1 MITFVIAD
9 TITRVIKYVKPA
21 GKQNAILLQ
30 NPLRHRCPVQISSL
44 ELAVT
49 TLLQRTGNKIVLA
62 APLGLGKP
70 HRLLN
75 SIYDAVAKDKNCS
88 LEIYT
93 ALSLTPPKP
102 GSDLEKRFLQP
113 FLDRHFGTDFP
124 SLHYALAQRRSA
136 LPDNI
141 SVQEFYM
148 QSGGLLNSVQ
158 AQRKYNSLNYTH
170 VAPAVAEKNINAIVH
185 KVAREPNGTRLSL
198 SCNPDLTFDLLDEI
212 QSLGK
217 PRPLLIA
224 EVDEHLPWIGGTACV
239 DQDFFDIVLDLP
251 GPTPK
256 LFALP
261 RQPVTCAEYAIGLRA
276 SALIKDG
283 GTLQIGIGSL
293 SDALCQALLLRHEHN
308 AEYRELMQQLAPG
321 FLDSEL
327 VKNYGGAEPFS
338 LGLYGASEMVNDGF
352 RYLHQHGILKRR
364 VVDDIEIMQREHDNS
379 LTDEDRQRLK
389 NEGHWLNG
397 GFYLGSQ
404 DLYQWLRDMPP
415 SEKNGLGMTRISHIN
430 ELYGGNENL
439 ERLQRRGAR
448 FYNTC
453 MMTTVLGAAVS
464 DALEDG
470 RVVSGVG
477 GQYNFV
483 AMAHTLRDGRS
494 ILMFRATRE
503 QGKTTHSNVL
513 WNYGH
518 TTIPR
523 HLRDISI
530 NEYGVADLRGMDDED
545 CVKAML
551 SICDARFI
559 PKLIDKA
566 KRELKLDAH
575 FEAPIA
581 WSMNR
586 PEKISNALAS
596 YRASQLLPDYPLGCD
611 FTTVELRLIKALG
624 LLKARTS
631 SLFGKVKLIASAL
644 ISYPEIDPEA
654 MQRMAL
660 ETPSTIKDK
669 LTAQLLKYALGKTRQ
684 AP

>member
-1 MITFVIAD
+1 MQT
-9 TITRVIKYVKPA
+9 
-21 GKQNAILLQ
+21 
-30 NPLRHRCPVQISSL
+30 SSL

-75 SIYDAVAKDKNCS
+75 AIYDAVEKDKNCS

-113 FLDRHFGTDFP
+113 FLDRHFGADFP

-170 VAPAVAEKNINAIVH
+170 VAAAVAEKNINLMVQ
-185 KVAREPNGTRLSL
+185 KVAREPGGTRLSL
-198 SCNPDLTFDLLDEI
+198 SCNPDLTFDLMDEI
-212 QSLGK
+212 ERHGK
-217 PRPLLIA
+217 TRPFFVA
-224 EVDEHLPWIGGTACV
+224 EVDPLLPWIGGTAAV
-239 DQDFFDIVLDLP
+239 DEDYFDIVLDLP
-251 GPTPK
+251 EPAPK

-261 RQPVTCAEYAIGLRA
+261 RQPVTDQEFAIGLRA
-276 SALIKDG
+276 CALMKDG

-293 SDALCQALLLRHEHN
+293 ADALCHALVLRHERN
-308 AEYRELMQQLAPG
+308 ADYRELMNRLAPG
-321 FLDSEL
+321 FLESDL
-327 VKNYGGAEPFS
+327 VKNHGGAEPFS
-338 LGLYGASEMVNDGF
+338 IGLYGASEMVNDGF

-364 VVDDIEIMQREHDNS
+364 VVDDIDLMQREHDNA
-379 LTDEDRQRLK
+379 LTDDDRQRLQT
-389 NEGHWLNG
+389 EGHWLNG
-397 GFYLGSQ
+397 GFYLGSH

-415 SEKNGLGMTRISHIN
+415 SEKSGLGMTRISHIN
-430 ELYGGNENL
+430 ELYGGNETL

-483 AMAHTLRDGRS
+483 AMAHTLHDGRS
-494 ILMFRATRE
+494 MLMFRATRE

-530 NEYGVADLRGMDDED
+530 NEYGVADLRGIDDED
-545 CVKAML
+545 CIKAML
-551 SICDARFI
+551 SICDAGFI

-566 KRELKLDAH
+566 KRELKLDGR

-586 PEKISNALAS
+586 PEVISAALAP
-596 YRASQLLPDYPLGCD
+596 YRANNLLPDYPLGCD
-611 FTTVELRLIKALG
+611 FTPVELRLIKALG
-624 LLKARTS
+624 LLKAGTAT
-631 SLFGKVKLIASAL
+631 LPGKMKIITIALLSFAK
-644 ISYPEIDPEA
+644 PDDEA
-654 MQRMAL
+654 MRRMDLHAPKSMKEKLAAAL
-660 ETPSTIKDK
+660 
-669 LTAQLLKYALGKTRQ
+669 LRYAISK
-684 AP
+684 AN

>member
-1 MITFVIAD
+1 MSTIQSQSLAD
-9 TITRVIKYVKPA
+9 TV
-21 GKQNAILLQ
+21 AILL
-30 NPLRHRCPVQISSL
+30 
-44 ELAVT
+44 E
-49 TLLQRTGNKIVLA
+49 RTRDHIVLA

-75 SIYDAVAKDKNCS
+75 AIYDAVEKNKSCS

-113 FLDRHFGTDFP
+113 FLDRHFGADFP
-124 SLHYALAQRRSA
+124 SLHYAIAQRKSA

-185 KVAREPNGTRLSL
+185 KVAREPNGTRISL

-212 QSLGK
+212 RYLGK

-224 EVDEHLPWIGGTACV
+224 EVDPQLPWIGGSASV

-251 GPTPK
+251 EPAPK

-261 RQPVTCAEYAIGLRA
+261 RQPVTCTEYAIGLRA

-293 SDALCQALLLRHEHN
+293 SDALCQALLLRHKHN
-308 AEYRELMQQLAPG
+308 DQYRELMQELAPG

-327 VKNYGGAEPFS
+327 VKNHGGAEPFS

-364 VVDDIEIMQREHDNS
+364 VVDDVAVMQREHDNA
-379 LTDEDRQRLK
+379 LTDDDKKRLQT
-389 NEGHWLNG
+389 EGHWLNG

-430 ELYGGNENL
+430 ELYGGNETL

-503 QGKTTHSNVL
+503 QGKTMHSNVL

-530 NEYGVADLRGMDDED
+530 NEYGVADLRGVDDED
-545 CVKAML
+545 CIKAML
-551 SICDARFI
+551 SICDAPFI

-575 FEAPIA
+575 FEAPIHWA
-581 WSMNR
+581 LNR
-586 PEKISNALAS
+586 RDHIDSILAP
-596 YRASQLLPDYPLGCD
+596 YRKRNLLPDYPMGCD
-611 FTTVELRLIKALG
+611 FTPVELRLVKALG
-624 LLKARTS
+624 FLKSET
-631 SLFGKVKLIASAL
+631 ASAL
-644 ISYPEIDPEA
+644 GKMKLIMLALVSSSAADTEA
-654 MQRMAL
+654 LQRMDLHAPKTLREKLSAAL
-660 ETPSTIKDK
+660 VR
-669 LTAQLLKYALGKTRQ
+669 YALDKTK
-684 AP
+684 

>member
-1 MITFVIAD
+1 MSTF
-9 TITRVIKYVKPA
+9 
-21 GKQNAILLQ
+21 QSQ
-30 NPLRHRCPVQISSL
+30 SL
-44 ELAVT
+44 AETVA
-49 TLLQRTGNKIVLA
+49 TLLERTGNKLVLA

-75 SIYDAVAKDKNCS
+75 AIYEAVEKDKSSS

-102 GSDLEKRFLQP
+102 NSDLEKRFLQP
-113 FLDRHFGTDFP
+113 FLDRHFGADFP
-124 SLHYALAQRRSA
+124 SLHYAIAQRRSA

-170 VAPAVAEKNINAIVH
+170 VAPAVAEKNINVMVQ
-185 KVAREPNGTRLSL
+185 KVAREPGGSRLSL
-198 SCNPDLTFDLLDEI
+198 SCNPDLTFDLMDEI
-212 QSLGK
+212 KRLGK
-217 PRPLLIA
+217 PRPFFIA
-224 EVDEHLPWIGGTACV
+224 EVDPLLPWIGGTAAV
-239 DQDFFDIVLDLP
+239 DEDFCDIVLDLP

-261 RQPVTCAEYAIGLRA
+261 RQPVTDAEYAIGLRA

-293 SDALCQALLLRHEHN
+293 ADALCHALVLRHKHN
-308 AEYRELMQQLAPG
+308 AQYLEVMQALAPG
-321 FLDSEL
+321 FMESEL
-327 VKNYGGAEPFS
+327 VKMHGGTAPFS
-338 LGLYGASEMVNDGF
+338 TGLYGASEMVNDGF
-352 RYLHQHGILKRR
+352 RYLHQEGILKRR
-364 VVDDIEIMQREHDNS
+364 VVDDLELMQRDSDNL
-379 LTDEDRQRLK
+379 LTPEDRLRLL

-397 GFYLGSQ
+397 GFYLGSH

-415 SEKNGLGMTRISHIN
+415 AEKSGIGMTRISHIN
-430 ELYGGNENL
+430 ELYGGNESL
-439 ERLQRRGAR
+439 ERLQRRDAR

-453 MMTTVLGAAVS
+453 MMTTLLGAATS
-464 DALEDG
+464 DALENG

-483 AMAHTLRDGRS
+483 AMAHTLRDSRS
-494 ILMFRATRE
+494 ILMFRGTRE

>member
-1 MITFVIAD
+1 M
-9 TITRVIKYVKPA
+9 
-21 GKQNAILLQ
+21 
-30 NPLRHRCPVQISSL
+30 QISSL
-44 ELAVT
+44 EQAVES
-49 TLLQRTGNKIVLA
+49 LLERTGNKIVLA

-75 SIYDAVAKDKNCS
+75 AIYEAVEKDKNSS
-88 LEIYT
+88 LQIYT

-102 GSDLEKRFLQP
+102 HSDLEKRFLQP
-113 FLDRHFGTDFP
+113 FLDRHFGADFP
-124 SLHYALAQRRSA
+124 SLHYAIAQRRSA

-148 QSGGLLNSVQ
+148 QSGGLLNSEQ

-170 VAPAVAEKNINAIVH
+170 VAPAVAEKNINTLVH
-185 KVAREPNGTRLSL
+185 KVAREPGGTRLSL

-212 QSLGK
+212 KRLGK
-217 PRPLLIA
+217 PRPILIA
-224 EVDEHLPWIGGTACV
+224 EIDPHLPWIGGTAAV
-239 DQDFFDIVLDLP
+239 NQDFFDIVLDLP
-251 GPTPK
+251 GPAPK

-261 RQPVTCAEYAIGLRA
+261 RQAVSCPEYAIGLRA
-276 SALIKDG
+276 SALIRDG

-293 SDALCQALLLRHEHN
+293 SDALCQALMLRHKHN
-308 AEYRELMQQLAPG
+308 ADYRELMNLLAPG
-321 FLDSEL
+321 FLESDL
-327 VKNYGGAEPFS
+327 VKNHGGAEPFS
-338 LGLYGASEMVNDGF
+338 IGLYGASEMVNDGF
-352 RYLHQHGILKRR
+352 RYLHQQGILKRR
-364 VVDDIEIMQREHDNS
+364 VLDDIGVMQRDHDNVS
-379 LTDEDRQRLK
+379 TDEDKRRLQS
-389 NEGHWLNG
+389 EGHWLNG
-397 GFYLGSQ
+397 GFYLGSH
-404 DLYQWLRDMPP
+404 DLYQWLRDMPD

-430 ELYGGNENL
+430 ELYGGNESL

-503 QGKTTHSNVL
+503 QAKTVHSNVL

-530 NEYGVADLRGMDDED
+530 NEYGVADLRGIDDED
-545 CVKAML
+545 CIKAML
-551 SICDARFI
+551 SICDFRFI

-566 KRELKLDAH
+566 KRELKLDAN
-575 FEAPIA
+575 FEAPTS
-581 WSMNR
+581 WTLNQ
-586 PEKISNALAS
+586 PELISEVLAP
-596 YRASQLLPDYPLGCD
+596 YRKRNLLPDYPLGCD
-611 FTTVELRLIKALG
+611 FTPVELRLVKALG
-624 LLKARTS
+624 FLKSATAS
-631 SLFGKVKLIASAL
+631 GFGKLKLIALAL
-644 ISYPEIDPEA
+644 LSGAAKDSEA
-654 MQRMAL
+654 IERMGL
-660 ETPSTIKDK
+660 QTPSTMKEK
-669 LTAQLLKYALGKTRQ
+669 LTARLVNYALNKTK
-684 AP
+684 